1 MIYYVLWGVSF
12 IGLILGVFWLNLL
25 FFKEGK
31 RVKLD
36 ELPFVSMIVPAY
48 NEEKTIERTI
58 RSLLNLDYP
67 KNKLEIIVVNDESKD
82 NTADVVKKFKNVKL
96 INNKHKGTG
105 KASAVNAGIK
115 AARGEFFGVLDAD
128 SEVGKNSL
136 KLALTYFSS
145 KKVGCVITPVKVV
158 ETRNL
163 YRGLQKIEYTFT
175 ALIRELMSRI
185 DTLYYSHGVSSLF
198 RTDLVKKIG
207 YFDENNLT
215 EDLEIAMRLR
225 SKGYEIKM
233 ASKAL
238 NYTRVP
244 ETFKTLWNQRVRW
257 YRGFLHN
264 ILKYKHVLFRK
275 KYGTYGNFQLPLN
288 LFSLI
293 ILALVFVLFS
303 YEIIRRLYNWIIKVI
318 ILKWDIFTLWDLPS
332 AKHLFLMFDVKYFFP
347 IIIIVIINLYLY
359 YRAHKIIKEKTKFFR
374 LSLLIY
380 FILFPILTMF
390 HWVTALFQEVF
401 KTKKKW

>member
-1 MIYYVLWGVSF
+1 ML
-12 IGLILGVFWLNLL
+12 VFKDVMQKSPIPPNPLVPQCL
-25 FFKEGK
+25 EG
-31 RVKLD
+31 
-36 ELPFVSMIVPAY
+36 F
-48 NEEKTIERTI
+48 
-58 RSLLNLDYP
+58 
-67 KNKLEIIVVNDESKD
+67 
-82 NTADVVKKFKNVKL
+82 
-96 INNKHKGTG
+96 
-105 KASAVNAGIK
+105 
-115 AARGEFFGVLDAD
+115 
-128 SEVGKNSL
+128 
-136 KLALTYFSS
+136 
-145 KKVGCVITPVKVV
+145 
-158 ETRNL
+158 
-163 YRGLQKIEYTFT
+163 
-175 ALIRELMSRI
+175 
-185 DTLYYSHGVSSLF
+185 
-198 RTDLVKKIG
+198 
-207 YFDENNLT
+207 
-215 EDLEIAMRLR
+215 
-225 SKGYEIKM
+225 
-233 ASKAL
+233 
-238 NYTRVP
+238 RVP

-401 KTKKKW
+401 KTK